1 MCLGL
6 KRREARNLF
15 ENKVCG
21 SDSLA
26 HAVRYL
32 FRTLKGLSLSDTYV
46 TDFIADKESKG
57 KTEEATNFD
66 KNYFPRA
73 KACDEGARSK
83 CSLTIRGISLKSGA
97 ILVKASQRG
106 NLDTAIS
113 AFGDRGL

>member
-6 KRREARNLF
+6 KRREVRNLF
-15 ENKVCG
+15 ENNICG

-46 TDFIADKESKG
+46 ADFIADNESKG

-66 KNYFPRA
+66 QNYFQA

-83 CSLTIRGISLKSGA
+83 CSLTIRGISAESGA